1 MKNCQFLLWLQS
13 AIYFLISRNII
24 SIVPLKPKEKSNDMK
39 ESPYS
44 RFESDDLILRDELAV
59 DRTLLANERTLLS
72 YLRAGVSLLI
82 AGVSIMHFSY
92 QGWFWLIGLAC
103 IPIGAIASIIGV
115 IRYRSMNRAISLVR
129 NQAKREPGKGIG
141 DALSGAGC

>member
-1 MKNCQFLLWLQS
+1 MQNRQKISLDKQKLPPYTS
-13 AIYFLISRNII
+13 AI
-24 SIVPLKPKEKSNDMK
+24 EKQCFINDIRVENKGDME

-44 RFESDDLILRDELAV
+44 RFESSELILRDELAV

-92 QGWFWLIGLAC
+92 QGWFWTIGLAC
-103 IPIGAIASIIGV
+103 IPIGAVATIIGV
-115 IRYRSMNRAISLVR
+115 SRYRRMNRAISLLR
-129 NQAKREPGKGIG
+129 KQAKR
-141 DALSGAGC
+141 AL

>member
-1 MKNCQFLLWLQS
+1 
-13 AIYFLISRNII
+13 
-24 SIVPLKPKEKSNDMK
+24 MK

-72 YLRAGVSLLI
+72 YLRAGVALLI
-82 AGVSIMHFSY
+82 AGVSIIHFSY
-92 QGWFWLIGLAC
+92 QGWFWTIGLMC

-115 IRYRSMNRAISLVR
+115 LRYRRMNRSISLIR
-129 NQAKREPGKGIG
+129 KQAKRETKRTE
-141 DALSGAGC
+141 DAY

>member
-1 MKNCQFLLWLQS
+1 
-13 AIYFLISRNII
+13 
-24 SIVPLKPKEKSNDMK
+24 MK

-92 QGWFWLIGLAC
+92 QGWFWLTGLAC
-103 IPIGAIASIIGV
+103 IPIGIIAGIIGV
-115 IRYRSMNRAISLVR
+115 SRYWRMNKSISLVR
-129 NQAKREPGKGIG
+129 KQAKREIVSAPATASVFPPQKADGSRPP
-141 DALSGAGC
+141 LSR